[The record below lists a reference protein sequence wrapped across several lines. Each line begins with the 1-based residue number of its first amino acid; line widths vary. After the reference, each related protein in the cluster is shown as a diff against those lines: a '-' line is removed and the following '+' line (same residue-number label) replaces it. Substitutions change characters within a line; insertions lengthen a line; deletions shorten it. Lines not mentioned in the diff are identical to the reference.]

1 MADTENVSLN
11 LTGTFAAMAE
21 KDAEAAEKLAA
32 KLDNLNAA
40 GAKSPKTKR
49 GDVDAQVKEFKK
61 AADEHAKYVEDWAKH
76 DKMLAAESKNA
87 FGGLSKE
94 FSSLGEGAMGAL
106 GPFAAGIGVT
116 VGVIYKAR
124 AAFREFR
131 DEMAAEAVAYATLGG
146 SLVVEGTSAK
156 ESFVAAME
164 GMGKTSKQ
172 ASILYKQIA
181 HEAIET
187 GRSKEEIA
195 GEFKRLSNAGYKASE
210 LESLSKMLGDLK
222 STAGEGAASKVEKA
236 IEKVKAKGS
245 LDKGAV
251 QALVKAGVSQQAL
264 YAELAKALH
273 KPVGDIPGLIKTG
286 KIDADKSIEAI
297 VKTVEGK
304 VGGAAAKQAGTIL
317 SLIARV
323 KTAALELFVFDEKS
337 VAPLKDALKGT
348 LGVLTGSVGKQIK
361 SELEGV
367 GKEAFGAIFG
377 ELNEATAGDAGKAIV
392 EMLREVKAAIRDVK
406 PEVKELVQEFRELLR
421 SGELKGLAVFAKVA
435 VQAEISKLREQMR
448 EADDKLRMLKFLQ
461 DHGFGNGKGEGIRPT
476 GPTVKNP
483 ITGKPIEVGN
493 EAGPEFAKKLP
504 GNDNDAMGPEMP
516 APDLGGVA
524 NDNRV
529 GGAETGQAIDDG
541 MIEGIEGGSDEVA
554 AAARAMAARALEEA
568 KNELGVH
575 SPSEE
580 FKEVGGFS
588 DEGLA
593 KGMGGGKAKAAAA
606 SMAGGALGAAQAATA
621 GAGAGAGGGASGG
634 GGGGV
639 SFTITVNGG
648 ATQAQAEMVKKA
660 GAELLT
666 QWQAMQRRS
675 GRDAAE
681 GRS

>member
-1 MADTENVSLN
+1 
-11 LTGTFAAMAE
+11 
-21 KDAEAAEKLAA
+21 
-32 KLDNLNAA
+32 
-40 GAKSPKTKR
+40 
-49 GDVDAQVKEFKK
+49 
-61 AADEHAKYVEDWAKH
+61 
-76 DKMLAAESKNA
+76 
-87 FGGLSKE
+87 
-94 FSSLGEGAMGAL
+94 
-106 GPFAAGIGVT
+106 
-116 VGVIYKAR
+116 
-124 AAFREFR
+124 
-131 DEMAAEAVAYATLGG
+131 
-146 SLVVEGTSAK
+146 
-156 ESFVAAME
+156 
-164 GMGKTSKQ
+164 
-172 ASILYKQIA
+172 
-181 HEAIET
+181 
-187 GRSKEEIA
+187 
-195 GEFKRLSNAGYKASE
+195 
-210 LESLSKMLGDLK
+210 
-222 STAGEGAASKVEKA
+222 
-236 IEKVKAKGS
+236 
-245 LDKGAV
+245 
-251 QALVKAGVSQQAL
+251 
-264 YAELAKALH
+264 
-273 KPVGDIPGLIKTG
+273 
-286 KIDADKSIEAI
+286 
-297 VKTVEGK
+297 
-304 VGGAAAKQAGTIL
+304 
-317 SLIARV
+317 
-323 KTAALELFVFDEKS
+323 
-337 VAPLKDALKGT
+337 
-348 LGVLTGSVGKQIK
+348 
-361 SELEGV
+361 
-367 GKEAFGAIFG
+367 
-377 ELNEATAGDAGKAIV
+377 
-392 EMLREVKAAIRDVK
+392 VKAAIRDVK